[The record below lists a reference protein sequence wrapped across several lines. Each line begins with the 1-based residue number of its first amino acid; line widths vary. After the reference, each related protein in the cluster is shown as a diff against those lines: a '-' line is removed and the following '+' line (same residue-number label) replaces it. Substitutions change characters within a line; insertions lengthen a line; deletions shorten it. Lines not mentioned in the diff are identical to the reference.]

1 MGPLNVLNQFY
12 NISNWSFNGGNL
24 SMEVS
29 IDNGEA
35 LLISD
40 WLKYRP
46 TVAIKREIS
55 DPISSISL
63 MTGLQ
68 CPV

>member
-29 IDNGEA
+29 IDIGEA

-40 WLKYRP
+40 WLKYGP
-46 TVAIKREIS
+46 TVAIKRG
-55 DPISSISL
+55 D
-63 MTGLQ
+63 
-68 CPV
+68 